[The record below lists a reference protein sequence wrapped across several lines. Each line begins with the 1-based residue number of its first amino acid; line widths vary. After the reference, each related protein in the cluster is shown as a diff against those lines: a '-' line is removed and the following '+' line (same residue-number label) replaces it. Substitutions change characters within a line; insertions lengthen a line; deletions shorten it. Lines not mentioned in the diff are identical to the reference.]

1 MAKLQIDFF
10 SVSTGINV
18 TFDAFVTAFSDTYNV
33 GWTESEAFGR
43 MDPIATYK
51 GTKRSIACTFTIP
64 AANDEEIVA
73 NHVKFQRLLSLMYP
87 NYDVDTITK
96 NATIASVPLFK
107 VKYANLIYDFSLS
120 NTYGSQTA
128 REHGLL
134 GYFTSFK
141 FDPNNDSQVLVKDG
155 AVYYQSL
162 NCAFDFKPLHTARL
176 GRNTRDLTNI
186 SRESNFGQA
195 FPYGSDKL
203 PIQPQEPAEA
213 VAATSISPAPPA
225 SNFTPAS
232 TFATLPPVE
241 QGAFFNSLS
250 EQGRADFIQRFTN
263 DEAAGSTDYT
273 NYDFSSYNTVPNT
286 VPFSPIDI
294 RKTR

>member
-33 GWTESEAFGR
+33 GWTESEVFGR
-43 MDPIATYK
+43 MDPLATYR

-64 AANDEEIVA
+64 AANDEEIVQ

-120 NTYGSQTA
+120 NTYGNQTA
-128 REHGLL
+128 RDHGLL

-162 NCAFDFKPLHTARL
+162 NCTFDFKPLHTARL
-176 GRNTRDLTNI
+176 GRNTRDLTNV

-195 FPYGSDKL
+195 FPYGSDRP
-203 PIQPQEPAEA
+203 PIQPQDPVEA
-213 VAATSISPAPPA
+213 VAATPTSVTTAQTPER
-225 SNFTPAS
+225 NFQA
-232 TFATLPPVE
+232 LPI
-241 QGAFFNSLS
+241 S
-250 EQGRADFIQRFTN
+250 EQREFLNSIQKSTNRDAFINRIN
-263 DEAAGSTDYT
+263 EDEARESA
-273 NYDFSSYNTVPNT
+273 NYENYNWSNYSNDVPY
-286 VPFSPIDI
+286 SPLD
-294 RKTR
+294 TRRTR